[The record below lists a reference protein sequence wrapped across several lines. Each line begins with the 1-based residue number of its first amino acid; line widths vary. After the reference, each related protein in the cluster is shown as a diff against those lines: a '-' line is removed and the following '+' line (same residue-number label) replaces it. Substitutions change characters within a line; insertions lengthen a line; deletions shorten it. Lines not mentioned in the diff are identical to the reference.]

1 MREEVNSRQEVESEI
16 DLQELLFSY
25 LHHWWVIVLC
35 VVAFIGIALAY
46 TNLFVTPLYRASVTI
61 YVNNSVNTSNTEY
74 IASSDLSVSQKLVN
88 TYVNIIKSD
97 TVLQKVSDEKDLLYS
112 ASQLR
117 SMITASQVDSTEIFD
132 VFVTNADAKMAAM
145 IANAIA
151 EVAPGEIANF
161 VEGSSTK
168 IIDYAK
174 VPSSPYS
181 PNYTRNAMIG
191 LLMGFVI
198 AVIYLTIRYLLDVHI
213 NDAEDLDRMF
223 EYPVL
228 GQIPDIMQVR
238 SKTRGAYAKYAEEAD
253 SGASGTETAG

>member
-1 MREEVNSRQEVESEI
+1 MREDINSHQEVENEI
-16 DLQELLFSY
+16 DLQELLFSF
-25 LHHWWVIVLC
+25 LNHWWVIVLSAL
-35 VVAFIGIALAY
+35 AFVGLALAY
-46 TNLFVTPLYRASVTI
+46 TNLFITPLYRASVTI
-61 YVNNSVNTSNTEY
+61 YVNNSVSSSNVEY
-74 IASSDLSVSQKLVN
+74 ITGSDLTVSQKLVS

-97 TVLQKVSDEKDLLYS
+97 TVLQKVCDEKDLPYS
-112 ASQLR
+112 ASHLR
-117 SMITASQVDSTEIFD
+117 GMITAEQVDKTELFD
-132 VFVTNADAKMAAM
+132 VFVTDPDPKLAAM

-181 PNYTRNAMIG
+181 PNYLRNTMIG
-191 LLMGFVI
+191 LMLGVL
-198 AVIYLTIRYLLDVHI
+198 AALIYLTVRYLLDVHI

-228 GQIPDIMQVR
+228 GQIPDISLVH
-238 SKTRGAYAKYAEEAD
+238 SKTKGAYAKYAEEAD
-253 SGASGTETAG
+253 SESTDSQNG